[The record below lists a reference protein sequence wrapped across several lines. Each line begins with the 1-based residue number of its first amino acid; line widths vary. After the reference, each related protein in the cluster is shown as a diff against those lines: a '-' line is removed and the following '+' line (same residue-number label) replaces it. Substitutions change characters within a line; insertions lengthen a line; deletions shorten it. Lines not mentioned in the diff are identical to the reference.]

1 MKLTKIATILLASIV
16 AFSPLDSIAAPQKTK
31 SVAAQKT
38 QKKAVAKVVKKSAT
52 KKKATAKTVN
62 ETQKLYGVKGAVLKP
77 VKVSTSQRTYREK
90 GKTHKII
97 GKEASKQYS
106 QTGIASYYGGE
117 FHGRKTANGE
127 VFNKHAYTA
136 AHKTLALGSYALV
149 TNLRNGKKVIVRIND
164 RGPFSKS
171 RIIDLSK
178 GAAKELG
185 MIQSG
190 TARVKVEAMQV
201 DSQGYIIGKGA
212 EALYHLAKR
221 EGLNLKVKKSGN
233 LLAIKAEPATV
244 AQQST
249 KPTVQ
254 TVISQPKFAVKV
266 LQLKTEKEAKKVA
279 NAVKAKSYIAE
290 KGKGFDVVIDV
301 ASANESLKVKKQLN
315 RLGYR
320 VLSYSE
326 K

>member
-1 MKLTKIATILLASIV
+1 MKLTKIATILLASLV
-16 AFSPLDSIAAPQKTK
+16 AFSPLNSLAAPQKTK
-31 SVAAQKT
+31 SVAT
-38 QKKAVAKVVKKSAT
+38 QKKATKVVKNSVKTS
-52 KKKATAKTVN
+52 KKASTKAGN
-62 ETQKLYGVKGAVLKP
+62 ETHKLYGVKGAELKP
-77 VKVSTSQRTYREK
+77 VKVSTSQRSYQEK
-90 GKTHKII
+90 GKTHQII
-97 GKEASKQYS
+97 GKEASKRYS
-106 QTGIASYYGGE
+106 QIGIASYYGGQ

-127 VFNKHAYTA
+127 IFNKNAYTA

-149 TNLRNGKKVIVRIND
+149 TNLRNGRKVIVRIND
-164 RGPFSKS
+164 RGPFSKN

-178 GAAKELG
+178 GSAKELG

-221 EGLNLKVKKSGN
+221 EGLNLKVKKSGDS
-233 LLAIKAEPATV
+233 LAIKATPATQV
-244 AQQST
+244 EQAA
-249 KPTVQ
+249 KPATQ
-254 TVISQPKFAVKV
+254 AVISQPKFAVKV

-279 NAVKAKSYIAE
+279 NAVKAKSHIVK
-290 KGKGFDVVIDV
+290 KGDRFDVVIDV
-301 ASANESLKVKKQLN
+301 VSANESLKVKKQLN

>member
-1 MKLTKIATILLASIV
+1 MKLTKIATILLASLV
-16 AFSPLDSIAAPQKTK
+16 AFSPLHSIAAPQKAK
-31 SVAAQKT
+31 SATISKT
-38 QKKAVAKVVKKSAT
+38 AKKVTKVVKKSV
-52 KKKATAKTVN
+52 KTTN
-62 ETQKLYGVKGAVLKP
+62 KTHQLYGVKGAELKP
-77 VKVSTSQRTYREK
+77 VKVSTSRRSYQEK

-106 QTGIASYYGGE
+106 QTGIASYYGSD

-127 VFNKHAYTA
+127 IFNKHAYTA

-149 TNLRNGKKVIVRIND
+149 TNLRNGRKVIVRIND
-164 RGPFSKS
+164 RGPFSKN

-212 EALYHLAKR
+212 ESLYHLAKR
-221 EGLNLKVKKSGN
+221 EGLNLKVKKSGDS
-233 LLAIKAEPATV
+233 LAIKAVPATSV
-244 AQQST
+244 QQAST
-249 KPTVQ
+249 TQ
-254 TVISQPKFAVKV
+254 AVISDPKFAVKV
-266 LQLKTEKEAKKVA
+266 LQLKNEKEAQKVA
-279 NAVKAKSYIAE
+279 SSVKATSHIIE
-290 KGKGFDVVIDV
+290 KGSRFDVVIDV
-301 ASANESLKVKKQLN
+301 ASANESMKVKQQLN

-320 VLSYSE
+320 VISYSE